1 MRYITQI
8 RLEGGA
14 LHEHIARLR
23 WKEQEGNQVGE
34 ASRAELVQWLRA
46 GGDARVQTWPRD
58 VKVAVIEARP
68 PYLRTKANGVL
79 TDNLLELPRF

>member
-8 RLEGGA
+8 HLEGGA
-14 LHEHIARLR
+14 LHEHISRLR
-23 WKEQEGNQVGE
+23 WKEGNAVGE
-34 ASRAELVQWLRA
+34 ASREELVHWLKN
-46 GGDARVQTWPRD
+46 GGDARVETRPSD
-58 VKVAVIEARP
+58 VRIEVIDARP

>member
-23 WKEQEGNQVGE
+23 WKEGNEVGE
-34 ASRAELVQWLRA
+34 GSRLELVQWLKA

-58 VKVAVIEARP
+58 VKVEVVDARP
-68 PYLRTKANGVL
+68 PYLRTKANGIL

>member
-8 RLEGGA
+8 HLEGGA
-14 LHEHIARLR
+14 LHEHISRLR
-23 WKEQEGNQVGE
+23 WREGNAVGE
-34 ASRAELVQWLRA
+34 TSREELVQWVKN
-46 GGDARVQTWPRD
+46 GGN
-58 VKVAVIEARP
+58 VAVETLPPDVRVEVIDARP